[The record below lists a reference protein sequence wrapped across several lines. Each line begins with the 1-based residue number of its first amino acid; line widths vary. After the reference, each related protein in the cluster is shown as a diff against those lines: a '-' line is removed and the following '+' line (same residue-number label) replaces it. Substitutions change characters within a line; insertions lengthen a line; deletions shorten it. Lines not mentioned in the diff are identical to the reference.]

1 MKLKTIMLSLV
12 LSIGSI
18 AAFAASNNVAKLET
32 LPFKSVQFLK
42 TTEIVSKPV
51 NNTCTVTVKYGKSNI
66 TITNTCDCSM
76 KDACA
81 GAYRLAT
88 IFL

>member
-18 AAFAASNNVAKLET
+18 AAFASSTDVAKFET
-32 LPFKSVQFLK
+32 LPFKPGQWLK
-42 TTEIVSKPV
+42 QSAIVSKPV
-51 NNTCTVTVKYGKSNI
+51 VNTCTVTVKYGKTSI
-66 TITNTCDCSM
+66 TLTNSCDCTM
-76 KDACA
+76 RDACA

-88 IFL
+88 FFL